1 MSNNT
6 LLIRAKALKLHGA
19 IMHWSE
25 IENATWLPTLIQW
38 EEDARQ
44 SRGLERRFKQ
54 AKLGRFKSIVEFDWN
69 WPKKCDREAIEELMQ
84 LEFLKSA
91 INPILIG
98 PNGVGKTTIAR
109 NIAHQAVLKGYSV
122 LFTTAGDMLAD
133 LFSQDGKLAFA
144 RRLKYYEQPS
154 LLIIDELG
162 YMSYADGYADLLFE
176 VVSRRH
182 EKKSTLITTN
192 KPFNEWGESFANAS
206 CLVSII
212 DRLVHHAE
220 IITIDAN
227 SFRLKDSEEEA
238 AKRKQAR
245 KVKLATR
252 NRKSK
257 QP

>member
-1 MSNNT
+1 MNNNT

-19 IMHWSE
+19 IAHWNQ
-25 IENATWLPTLIQW
+25 IENATWLPELLQW
-38 EEDARQ
+38 EEDERQ
-44 SRGLERRFKQ
+44 SRGLESRFAK
-54 AKLGRFKSIVEFDWN
+54 AKLGRFKPMVEFDWS

-84 LEFLKSA
+84 LEFLKKA

-109 NIAHQAVLKGYSV
+109 NIAHQALLKGHSV
-122 LFTTAGDMLAD
+122 LFTTAGNMLAD

-154 LLIIDELG
+154 LLIVDEMG

-182 EKKSTLITTN
+182 EKKSTLVTTN

-220 IITIDAN
+220 IITIEAD

-238 AKRKQAR
+238 EQRKQAR

-252 NRKSK
+252 NRKTK
-257 QP
+257 EQ